1 MVVYLYMARLD
12 IYTKRQ
18 WWKAFLVILGLI
30 IVFITISYSKY
41 LADQLEEIEEKK
53 VQLFV
58 EAIRSILSADPNTAQ
73 LDNQGFELSFME
85 SMNNIPIITESE
97 DGELAGNNYPEDK
110 IGDKDFL
117 AERKEIFLKSGK
129 KPIDGMGYASKV
141 YYENSRLHTLITYFP
156 VVQGFLLI
164 SFIGL
169 GYFFFSA
176 SRKGEQNRV
185 WAGMA
190 KETAH
195 QLGTPISAIM
205 AWINLL
211 EEMNVGK
218 EDQLEVIKELSND
231 VDRLELV
238 ADRFSKIGS
247 TPKLVPVNIYSELD
261 VCREY
266 MERRA
271 SKKVTFDF
279 PEANNK
285 DLNVNINKHLFDW
298 VIENLIRNSLD
309 AMGAVGKVSA
319 TIREE
324 GNYVTIDISDTGKG
338 IPSNKQ
344 KTVFEPGFTTKTRGW
359 GLGLSLAK
367 RIIEDYHSG
376 KIFVK
381 NSKINEGTTFTIR
394 LPKA

>member
-1 MVVYLYMARLD
+1 MAGSD

-18 WWKAFLVILGLI
+18 WWKVLLVIMGLI
-30 IVFITISYSKY
+30 IVFITIFYSNY
-41 LADQLEEIEEKK
+41 LAEQLAKNEENK
-53 VQLFV
+53 VKLFV
-58 EAIRSILSADPNTAQ
+58 ELIKTNLSADPNSIQ
-73 LDNQGFELSFME
+73 NDDMNFELSFME
-85 SMNNIPIITESE
+85 NINTIPIITEDE
-97 DGELAGNNYPEDK
+97 QGVLEGNNYPDDK
-110 IGDKDFL
+110 INDQEYLK
-117 AERKEIFLKSGK
+117 ERKSAFLKSGK
-129 KPIDGMGYASKV
+129 IPLEGMGYASKV
-141 YYENSRLHTLITYFP
+141 YYENSRLYTLITFFP
-156 VVQGFLLI
+156 IVQGLLLAA
-164 SFIGL
+164 FIGL

-218 EDQLEVIKELSND
+218 EDQLEIIQELSND

-261 VCREY
+261 VCRQY

-271 SKKVTFDF
+271 SKKISFHF
-279 PEANNK
+279 PDADTK

-309 AMGAVGKVSA
+309 AMGPEGKITAVVK
-319 TIREE
+319 EE
-324 GNYVTIDISDTGKG
+324 GNYIVIDMSDTGKG

-344 KTVFEPGFTTKTRGW
+344 KTVFDPGFTTKTRGW

-394 LPKA
+394 MPKA

>member
-1 MVVYLYMARLD
+1 MASSD

-18 WWKAFLVILGLI
+18 WWKVLLVIMGLI
-30 IVFITISYSKY
+30 IVFITIFYSNY
-41 LADQLEEIEEKK
+41 LASQLAKNEENKVKLMVELIKSTLKADTNTNLNADQA
-53 VQLFV
+53 F
-58 EAIRSILSADPNTAQ
+58 ALSY
-73 LDNQGFELSFME
+73 ME
-85 SMNNIPIITESE
+85 STNNIPFILE
-97 DGELAGNNYPEDK
+97 DEQGGLDGNNYPESK
-110 IGDKDFL
+110 INDQEFL
-117 AERKEIFLKSGK
+117 KSRKELFLKSGK
-129 KPIDGMGYASKV
+129 EPIVGIGYASKV
-141 YYENSRLHTLITYFP
+141 YYENSRLYKLITYFP
-156 VVQGFLLI
+156 IVQGLLLI
-164 SFIGL
+164 AFIGL

-205 AWINLL
+205 AWIDLL
-211 EEMNVGK
+211 KEMNVGK
-218 EDQLEVIKELSND
+218 EDQLEIISELSND
-231 VDRLELV
+231 VDRLELI

-261 VCREY
+261 VCMKY

-271 SKKVTFDF
+271 SKKVSFQYPAADTK
-279 PEANNK
+279 A
-285 DLNVNINKHLFDW
+285 LNVNINKHLFDW

-309 AMGAVGKVSA
+309 AMGAVGTVTAEVK
-319 TIREE
+319 EE
-324 GNYVTIDISDTGKG
+324 GNYIVIDMSDTGKG

-344 KTVFEPGFTTKTRGW
+344 RTVFEPGFTTKKRGW

-381 NSKINEGTTFTIR
+381 NSKINEGTTFSIR
-394 LPKA
+394 MPKA

>member
-1 MVVYLYMARLD
+1 MAGSD

-18 WWKAFLVILGLI
+18 WWKVLLVIMGLI
-30 IVFITISYSKY
+30 IVFITIFYSNY
-41 LADQLEEIEEKK
+41 LAEQLAKNEENK
-53 VQLFV
+53 VKLFV
-58 EAIRSILSADPNTAQ
+58 ELIKTNLSADPNSIQ
-73 LDNQGFELSFME
+73 NDDMNFELSFME
-85 SMNNIPIITESE
+85 NINTIPIITEDE
-97 DGELAGNNYPEDK
+97 QGVLEGNNYPEDR
-110 IGDKDFL
+110 IGDQDFL
-117 AERKEIFLKSGK
+117 KERKQAFLKSGK
-129 KPIDGMGYASKV
+129 QPLLGMGYASKV
-141 YYENSRLHTLITYFP
+141 YYENSRLYTLITYFP
-156 VVQGFLLI
+156 IVQGLLLI
-164 SFIGL
+164 AFIGL

-205 AWINLL
+205 AWIDLL
-211 EEMNVGK
+211 QEMNVGK
-218 EDQLEVIKELSND
+218 EDQLEIIAELSND

-247 TPKLVPVNIYSELD
+247 TPKLTPVNIYSELD
-261 VCREY
+261 VCRKY

-271 SKKVTFDF
+271 SKKVTFHF
-279 PEANNK
+279 PAADTK

-319 TIREE
+319 EVKEE
-324 GNYVTIDISDTGKG
+324 GNYIVIEMSDTGKG

-381 NSKINEGTTFTIR
+381 NSKINEGTTFSIR
-394 LPKA
+394 MPKA

>member
-1 MVVYLYMARLD
+1 MVGSDLH
-12 IYTKRQ
+12 TKRQ
-18 WWKAFLVILGLI
+18 RWKALLVFLGLI
-30 IVFITISYSKY
+30 IVFITSYYSKY
-41 LADQLEEIEEKK
+41 LADELAKK
-53 VQLFV
+53 ELRNV
-58 EAIRSILSADPNTAQ
+58 ELYAESITSILKG
-73 LDNQGFELSFME
+73 LDSDLQTDDVSFELSFNE
-85 SMNNIPIITESE
+85 SIVDIPLVLEGS
-97 DGELAGNNYPEDK
+97 DGELVGNNYPEGKNEDK
-110 IGDKDFL
+110 EFL
-117 AERKEIFLKSGK
+117 KERKQAFLDSGK
-129 KPIDGMGYASKV
+129 KPIIGQGYAQKV
-141 YYENSRLHTLITYFP
+141 YYENSRILKLITYFP
-156 VVQGFLLI
+156 IVQGLLLA

-218 EDQLEVIKELSND
+218 EDQLEVIQELSND

-261 VCREY
+261 VCRQY

-271 SKKVTFDF
+271 SKKVSFHF
-279 PEANNK
+279 PDADTA

-309 AMGAVGKVSA
+309 AMGPVGKISA
-319 TIREE
+319 EVLVD
-324 GNYVTIDISDTGKG
+324 GNYVVINLSDTGKG

-367 RIIEDYHSG
+367 RIVESYHSG

>member
-1 MVVYLYMARLD
+1 MAGSD

-18 WWKAFLVILGLI
+18 WWKALLVMMGLI
-30 IVFITISYSKY
+30 IVFITIFYSNY
-41 LADQLEEIEEKK
+41 LAEQLAKNEEDKLK
-53 VQLFV
+53 FMV
-58 EAIRSILSADPNTAQ
+58 ELIKSALKDVNGAETT
-73 LDNQGFELSFME
+73 DQGFLLDYME
-85 SMNNIPIITESE
+85 SANNIPFIFE
-97 DGELAGNNYPEDK
+97 DENGVLSGNNFPDHQ
-110 IGDKDFL
+110 IDDLDFL
-117 AERKEIFLKSGK
+117 KVRKEAFLKTGK
-129 KPIDGMGYASKV
+129 EPIIGVGYASKV
-141 YYENSRLHTLITYFP
+141 YYENSRLYKLITYFP
-156 VVQGFLLI
+156 IVQGLLLAA
-164 SFIGL
+164 FIGL

-195 QLGTPISAIM
+195 QLGTPISAII
-205 AWINLL
+205 AWIDLL
-211 EEMNVGK
+211 KEMNVGK
-218 EDQLEVIKELSND
+218 DDQLEIIAELSND
-231 VDRLELV
+231 VERLELV

-247 TPKLVPVNIYSELD
+247 TPKLIPVNIYSELD
-261 VCREY
+261 VCMKY

-271 SKKVTFDF
+271 SKKVSFVY
-279 PEANNK
+279 PKEENK

-309 AMGAVGKVSA
+309 AMGPVGTVTAEVKD
-319 TIREE
+319 E
-324 GNYVTIDISDTGKG
+324 GNYVVIDMSDTGKG

-344 KTVFEPGFTTKTRGW
+344 KTVFEPGFTTKKRGW

-394 LPKA
+394 MPKA

>member
-1 MVVYLYMARLD
+1 MAGSD

-18 WWKAFLVILGLI
+18 WWKVLLVIMGLI
-30 IVFITISYSKY
+30 IVFITIFYSNY
-41 LADQLEEIEEKK
+41 LAEQLAKNEENK
-53 VQLFV
+53 VKLFV
-58 EAIRSILSADPNTAQ
+58 ELIKTNLSADPNSIQ
-73 LDNQGFELSFME
+73 NDDMNFELSFME
-85 SMNNIPIITESE
+85 NINTIPIITEDE
-97 DGELAGNNYPEDK
+97 QGVLEGNNYPEDR
-110 IGDKDFL
+110 IGDQDFL
-117 AERKEIFLKSGK
+117 KERKQVFLKSGK
-129 KPIDGMGYASKV
+129 QPLLGMGYASKV
-141 YYENSRLHTLITYFP
+141 YYENSRLYTLITYFP
-156 VVQGFLLI
+156 IVQGLLLI
-164 SFIGL
+164 AFIGL

-205 AWINLL
+205 AWIDLL
-211 EEMNVGK
+211 QEMNVGK
-218 EDQLEVIKELSND
+218 EDQLEIIAELSND

-247 TPKLVPVNIYSELD
+247 TPKLTPVNIYSELD
-261 VCREY
+261 VCRKY

-271 SKKVTFDF
+271 SKKVTFHF
-279 PEANNK
+279 PAADTK

-319 TIREE
+319 EVKEE
-324 GNYVTIDISDTGKG
+324 GNYIVIEMSDTGKG

-381 NSKINEGTTFTIR
+381 NSKINEGTTFSIR
-394 LPKA
+394 MPKA

>member
-1 MVVYLYMARLD
+1 MAGSD

-18 WWKAFLVILGLI
+18 WWKALLVIMGLV
-30 IVFITISYSKY
+30 IVFITIFYSNY
-41 LADQLEEIEEKK
+41 LAEQLAKNEEDKLK
-53 VQLFV
+53 FMV
-58 EAIRSILSADPNTAQ
+58 ELIKSSFQTEINASQTGDEGFILSYMETA
-73 LDNQGFELSFME
+73 
-85 SMNNIPIITESE
+85 NNIPFIFE
-97 DGELAGNNYPEDK
+97 DEGGLLSGNNFPEHQVD
-110 IGDKDFL
+110 DQDFL
-117 AERKEIFLKSGK
+117 KARKEAFIKSGK
-129 KPIDGMGYASKV
+129 EPIIGIGYASKV
-141 YYENSRLHTLITYFP
+141 YYENSRLYKLITYFP
-156 VVQGFLLI
+156 IVQGLLLAA
-164 SFIGL
+164 FIGL

-205 AWINLL
+205 AWIDLL
-211 EEMNVGK
+211 KEMNVGK
-218 EDQLEVIKELSND
+218 EDQLEIIAELSND

-261 VCREY
+261 VCMKY

-271 SKKVTFDF
+271 SKKVNFVY
-279 PEANNK
+279 PKEGSE

-309 AMGAVGKVSA
+309 AMGPVGTVTAEIK
-319 TIREE
+319 EE
-324 GNYVTIDISDTGKG
+324 GNYIIIDMSDTGKG

-344 KTVFEPGFTTKTRGW
+344 KTVFEPGFTT
-359 GLGLSLAK
+359 
-367 RIIEDYHSG
+367 
-376 KIFVK
+376 
-381 NSKINEGTTFTIR
+381 
-394 LPKA
+394 